1 MWEGSTNDGRYD
13 DHEAITGI
21 DLKPS
26 SLPTA
31 AILERLVIGRLP
43 NWGWELHGSNSIIRA
58 LGDRSD
64 SNNNCPIEGGAT
76 TDHEDDKLWEDLT
89 SMITQERRDTNY
101 REILDDEDCKML
113 DW

>member
-1 MWEGSTNDGRYD
+1 VWEGSTNDGRYD

-58 LGDRSD
+58 LGDGSD
-64 SNNNCPIEGGAT
+64 SNNNCHIEIFNQT
-76 TDHEDDKLWEDLT
+76 ED
-89 SMITQERRDTNY
+89 SHRRLNSCY
-101 REILDDEDCKML
+101 QLL
-113 DW
+113 QLN